1 MWFVGIQDLQKRWL
15 SIMKVT
21 HVNTVATT
29 IGCLVH
35 LWICYFFVI
44 EKEWGIEGLGWA
56 CYTSALIT
64 TCIMLVHTF
73 LVPQIQDAVFI
84 QSDIT
89 GRDAMVHIATG
100 LKVTIIMVAFVVAL
114 EVRLYFAGYLGDAE
128 IAATAALI
136 NFTNIILNI
145 GSAV

>member
-1 MWFVGIQDLQKRWL
+1 
-15 SIMKVT
+15 
-21 HVNTVATT
+21 
-29 IGCLVH
+29 
-35 LWICYFFVI
+35 
-44 EKEWGIEGLGWA
+44 
-56 CYTSALIT
+56 
-64 TCIMLVHTF
+64 
-73 LVPQIQDAVFI
+73 
-84 QSDIT
+84 
-89 GRDAMVHIATG
+89 MVHIATG